1 MLNKC
6 KLATATTLSCTLL
19 LLIVAQASATEIIY
33 APINPTF
40 GGNPNNA
47 PGLMSAAQAQNL
59 FTAEVQT
66 PIETFNATL
75 QRSILS
81 RLASQSLNAIFG
93 SGNKL
98 TVGTYDTEVYTVQ
111 VIQNGLNSLT
121 IITTDKI
128 TGETSSFVVTN
139 GTI

>member
-1 MLNKC
+1 M
-6 KLATATTLSCTLL
+6 
-19 LLIVAQASATEIIY
+19 VAQAGATEIIY
-33 APINPTF
+33 VPVNPTF

-47 PGLMSAAQAQNL
+47 PGLMSAAQAQNS
-59 FTAEVQT
+59 FTAEVNT

-93 SGNKL
+93 NSNKL
-98 TVGTYDTEVYTVQ
+98 TVGTYDTEIYTVQ
-111 VIQNGLNSLT
+111 VIQNGPNSLT

>member
-1 MLNKC
+1 MAYKFS
-6 KLATATTLSCTLL
+6 LAAANILSVAFFTFM
-19 LLIVAQASATEIIY
+19 VAQAGATEIIY
-33 APINPTF
+33 VPVNPMF

-47 PGLMSAAQAQNL
+47 PGLMSSAQAQNSY
-59 FTAEVQT
+59 TAEVQT

-98 TVGTYDTEVYTVQ
+98 TVGTYDTDVYTVQ
-111 VIQNGLNSLT
+111 VIENGPNSLT
-121 IITTDKI
+121 IITTDKV

>member
-1 MLNKC
+1 MLYKC

-19 LLIVAQASATEIIY
+19 LLMVAQASATEIIY

-66 PIETFNATL
+66 PIEAFNATL

-111 VIQNGLNSLT
+111 VIENGLNSLT

>member
-6 KLATATTLSCTLL
+6 KLATATTLYCTLL

>member
-1 MLNKC
+1 MLFKVNH
-6 KLATATTLSCTLL
+6 TAANILCCAFF
-19 LLIVAQASATEIIY
+19 LIMVSAAGATEIIY

-40 GGNPNNA
+40 GGNPNNT
-47 PGLMSAAQAQNL
+47 PGLMGTAQAQNS

-66 PIETFNATL
+66 PIETFNASL

-93 SGNKL
+93 SGNQLK
-98 TVGTYDTEVYTVQ
+98 VGTYDTDVYTVQ
-111 VIQNGLNSLT
+111 VIEDGLDSLT

-128 TGETSSFVVTN
+128 TGETSSFAVTN
-139 GTI
+139 GAM

>member
-1 MLNKC
+1 MFYKFN
-6 KLATATTLSCTLL
+6 LAAANILSVAFLTFM
-19 LLIVAQASATEIIY
+19 VAQAGATEIIY
-33 APINPTF
+33 VPVNPTF

-47 PGLMSAAQAQNL
+47 PGLMSAAQAQNS
-59 FTAEVQT
+59 FTAEVNT

-93 SGNKL
+93 NSNKL
-98 TVGTYDTEVYTVQ
+98 TVGTYDTEIYTVQ
-111 VIQNGLNSLT
+111 VIQNGPNSLT